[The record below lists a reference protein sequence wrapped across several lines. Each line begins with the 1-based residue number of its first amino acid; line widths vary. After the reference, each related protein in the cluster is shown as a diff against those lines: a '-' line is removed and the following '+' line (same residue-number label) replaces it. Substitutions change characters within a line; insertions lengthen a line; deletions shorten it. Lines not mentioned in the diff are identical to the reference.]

1 MTIPINHQIRG
12 HNLGAPPSSQATP
25 TRTTNYATL
34 NNRPQ
39 YANGNANGN
48 RVGGYVGGSGG
59 GGSLKKGSPGGGG
72 GGNGVVAANHYV
84 GTMLGTASAAG
95 ASIKKKLASAGV
107 TSNGKTEL
115 ESHHHQ

>member
-1 MTIPINHQIRG
+1 MTIPVNHQIRG
-12 HNLGAPPSSQATP
+12 HHLGAPPSSQATP

-34 NNRPQ
+34 SNRPQ

-59 GGSLKKGSPGGGG
+59 GGSLKKGSPGG

-115 ESHHHQ
+115 ESPHHQ

>member
-1 MTIPINHQIRG
+1 MTIPVKHQIRG
-12 HNLGAPPSSQATP
+12 HHLGATPSSQATP
-25 TRTTNYATL
+25 ARTTNYATL

-39 YANGNANGN
+39 FATNNANGN
-48 RVGGYVGGSGG
+48 RAGGYVGGSGG
-59 GGSLKKGSPGGGG
+59 GSSLKKGSPGGGG
-72 GGNGVVAANHYV
+72 GNGVVATNHYV

-115 ESHHHQ
+115 ETAL